1 MTPNERKKLDEAV
14 RLVRE
19 VEQSMGESVQKI
31 LVSAAGVSPS
41 TLMFAS
47 MELGAVTA
55 ARAALEE
62 LGKPAVPRG

>member
-1 MTPNERKKLDEAV
+1 MTNDERKKLDEAV

-19 VEQSMGESVQKI
+19 VEKSMGESVQRI

-41 TLMFAS
+41 TLMFSS
-47 MELGAVTA
+47 MELGSITA